1 MSFEKRVGK
10 RREAGDW
17 SFWRMTGPA
26 AFEVREDAFS
36 LS

>member
-1 MSFEKRVGK
+1 MSLEKSVGK
-10 RREAGDW
+10 RREVGDW
-17 SFWRMTGPA
+17 SFWGMTGPA